1 MMMTAG
7 AHAVFIIMMLMM
19 VLVLVMVMVVMTAGA
34 GFAVVMMMLM
44 LLMLV
49 VVVMVVTAGAGFTVM
64 MMVVMLLVLVQLSG
78 VEQSLVTVCTHDIVN
93 LLTGQV
99 IPRRGDDAGV
109 FPAVLTNQLESLV
122 QTLVADILGAA
133 QHNGAGAFQL
143 IDIELTEV
151 LDIHA
156 ALGSVAYGGH
166 AAHFHFA
173 FAQNRL
179 YSGSNVGQLAD
190 AGRLNDDAIRCV
202 LAQDIAQCLFKV
214 ADQSAADAAGV
225 HFVDL
230 NAGILQETAVNAD
243 FTELVFD
250 QNHFL
255 TLERA
260 FQQFANQGRLAGA
273 QETGNNVDFRHIKHL
288 L

>member
-1 MMMTAG
+1 
-7 AHAVFIIMMLMM
+7 
-19 VLVLVMVMVVMTAGA
+19 
-34 GFAVVMMMLM
+34 
-44 LLMLV
+44 
-49 VVVMVVTAGAGFTVM
+49 M

-78 VEQSLVTVCTHDIVN
+78 IEQSLVTVCAHNIVN

-109 FPAVLTNQLESLV
+109 LPAVLTNQLESLV

-133 QHNGAGAFQL
+133 QHNGAGTLQL

-156 ALGSVAYGGH
+156 ALGSVAYRGH

-214 ADQSAADAAGV
+214 ANQGAADAAGV

-250 QNHFL
+250 QNHLL

>member
-1 MMMTAG
+1 
-7 AHAVFIIMMLMM
+7 ML
-19 VLVLVMVMVVMTAGA
+19 VVVMVVMTAGA

-49 VVVMVVTAGAGFTVM
+49 VVMVVMTAGAGFTVM

-109 FPAVLTNQLESLV
+109 FSAVLTNQLESFV

-133 QHNGAGAFQL
+133 QHNGTGAFQL

-190 AGRLNDDAIRCV
+190 AGRLDDDAIRCV
-202 LAQDIAQCLFKV
+202 LAQDVAQCLFKV

-250 QNHFL
+250 QNHLL

-260 FQQFANQGRLAGA
+260 LQQFANQGRLAGA